1 MSSRA
6 RPEVMGAGVYRGRRA
21 DTREPWT
28 PDSQFPVRRSRFIY
42 NVSVSEPIVRSVSI
56 QASASDAFDAF
67 TRVSD
72 LLSWW
77 CEGALVGLRPG
88 GNWAIGFTDVRG
100 RTEAT
105 VLGKIAEF
113 ERGRRLVVREI
124 SLEPGEGE
132 ALEGLSMVLTFAD
145 IRDGCL
151 VTVEQLVPDAGPAY
165 DRYRGE
171 VGPGWEASFADLKK
185 YLEGPRRRRV
195 FVEAGLPEN

>member
-1 MSSRA
+1 
-6 RPEVMGAGVYRGRRA
+6 
-21 DTREPWT
+21 
-28 PDSQFPVRRSRFIY
+28 
-42 NVSVSEPIVRSVSI
+42 
-56 QASASDAFDAF
+56 
-67 TRVSD
+67 
-72 LLSWW
+72 
-77 CEGALVGLRPG
+77 
-88 GNWAIGFTDVRG
+88 NWAIGFTDVRG

-171 VGPGWEASFADLKK
+171 VVPGWGPASADPSDARGRGNSGALQG
-185 YLEGPRRRRV
+185 LHTREILGHFGVADGRQVEGP
-195 FVEAGLPEN
+195 